1 MGLLKGTILIFFLFV
16 ITNQKVH
23 AQKEIFLKQVEFELT
38 TVSDIEYENEYFVTM
53 KFNKGSKYI
62 FRITNQINERPGEAI
77 LEIMD
82 ADILVVTNILGDKY
96 FESVTFLCNKTAF
109 YDVLVKFKDNRL
121 GFSQV
126 DILLVQ

>member
-1 MGLLKGTILIFFLFV
+1 MGISKAFLTIVFFLV
-16 ITNQKVH
+16 LSVSKVH

-62 FRITNQINERPGEAI
+62 FRITNQINDTPGEAI

-82 ADILVVTNILGDKY
+82 ADNLVVTNIFGDKY

-109 YDVLVKFKDNRL
+109 YDVLVKFKDNHL
-121 GFSQV
+121 GHSQV
-126 DILLVQ
+126 DVMLVQ

>member
-1 MGLLKGTILIFFLFV
+1 MRLLKPTTAVLFLFV
-16 ITNQKVH
+16 LTIQNVH

-38 TVSDIEYENEYFVTM
+38 TVSDIEYENEYFVTL
-53 KFNKGSKYI
+53 KFNKGSKYV
-62 FRITNQINERPGEAI
+62 FRITNKINERPGEAI

-82 ADILVVTNILGDKY
+82 ADNLVVTNVLGDKY

-109 YDVLVKFKDNRL
+109 YDVLVKFKDNLL

-126 DILLVQ
+126 DVMLIQ